1 MAATKCHSVSAYVA
15 ADSLAQSVDPNLLL
29 ACNEASWAFWHN
41 GRARKTRGICS
52 LGLIGGVFMRGN
64 ILITGAA
71 QRVGLFCALALQQ
84 AGYQVIATYRR
95 EKPGVATLRQAGVI
109 CLPLAVD
116 AQDDLAAQVC
126 ALTEQLAPYG
136 KLRALIHNASS
147 WAAES
152 EPAADLYQ
160 TLRADAA
167 VFDEMMQIHAKLPYL
182 LTRAL
187 APMLAG
193 DALPADVIAISDFAV
208 NTGSCNH
215 MAYAASKAAL
225 ENLVLSQARL
235 LAPRVKVN
243 AIAPSLLMFNDGD
256 DEAYKAYTLQK
267 SLMGIEP
274 GPQEVLNA
282 IEFILQSRY
291 ITGRVVALDGGRH
304 LKLP

>member
-1 MAATKCHSVSAYVA
+1 
-15 ADSLAQSVDPNLLL
+15 
-29 ACNEASWAFWHN
+29 
-41 GRARKTRGICS
+41 
-52 LGLIGGVFMRGN
+52 MRGN

-71 QRVGLFCALALQQ
+71 QRVGLYCALALQQ
-84 AGYQVIATYRR
+84 AGYQVIATYRQ
-95 EKPGVATLRQAGVI
+95 EKTGVAALRAAGVI
-109 CLPLAVD
+109 CLPLSVAPE
-116 AQDDLAAQVC
+116 QDLAGQVC
-126 ALTEQLAPYG
+126 ALVEQLRPFGAI
-136 KLRALIHNASS
+136 RALIHNASS
-147 WAAES
+147 WSEES

-160 TLRADAA
+160 TLKSDAL
-167 VFDEMMQIHAKLPYL
+167 VFDQMMHVHVKLPYL

-187 APMLAG
+187 APQLS
-193 DALPADVIAISDFAV
+193 ALDQPADVIAITDFAV

-235 LAPRVKVN
+235 LAPKVKVN
-243 AIAPSLLMFNDGD
+243 AIAPSLLMFNEGD
-256 DEAYKAYTLQK
+256 DDAYKAYTLQK

-291 ITGRVVALDGGRH
+291 MTGRVVALDGGRH